1 MNLDP
6 SSSKALVPRVN
17 KANNLLELILSKPF
31 VKVIIRVDTSRLG
44 VIIINISVLIAK
56 INVLIANNTYCGN

>member
-31 VKVIIRVDTSRLG
+31 VKVIIRVDTSRHRI
-44 VIIINISVLIAK
+44 IIINISVLITK
-56 INVLIANNTYCGN
+56 INVLIANNTHCGN